1 MSGTGTRIDEALQG
15 LRALIFET
23 VKEEQQRDQLT
34 GLPNDAALIEFLS
47 SAVDQKRQFWIAFV
61 EVDLFK
67 RVNNAFGQEMA
78 DGLLQAIG
86 RQLATGVDFF
96 ASRARPFR
104 AHGDEFFIAGVLD
117 KNDDK
122 SLENISNALDQI
134 RLSMSAL
141 RIAVAGTSKPMQ
153 CTVSIG
159 WVTSNDGQKSDLGLT
174 ASTVRVLLERA
185 VAEAKRRGRN
195 KVIRYDQKMTSIA
208 IVDFRGSCPECQA
221 SFTADVPYDKAKKE
235 QIFCPNC
242 GARQERPPPPEA
254 PPVATEVEE

>member
-47 SAVDQKRQFWIAFV
+47 SAIDQKRQFWIAFV

-96 ASRARPFR
+96 APRARSFR
-104 AHGDEFFIAGVLD
+104 AHGDEFFIVGVLD

-122 SLENISNALDQI
+122 SLEDISNALDQI

-141 RIAVAGTSKPMQ
+141 RIVVAGTSKLMQ

-159 WVTSNDGQKSDLGLT
+159 WVTSNDGQKSDLGLLT

-208 IVDFRGSCPECQA
+208 IVDFRGSCSACQA
-221 SFTADVPYDKAKKE
+221 SFTADVP
-235 QIFCPNC
+235 
-242 GARQERPPPPEA
+242 
-254 PPVATEVEE
+254 